1 MKNPLLLL
9 SKKISDPSLTIIKEN
24 EKKKNRW
31 NLDVK
36 IETDG
41 NIWQVQINNGPIKE
55 FKDRYYAL
63 IYLNNQ
69 TLLMVDEVK

>member
-1 MKNPLLLL
+1 MTER
-9 SKKISDPSLTIIKEN
+9 SGRR
-24 EKKKNRW
+24 EKRW
-31 NLDVK
+31 RLEVK

-41 NIWQVQINNGPIKE
+41 DIWKVQIDDGPVRE

-69 TLLMVDEVK
+69 TLLMVDEGE